1 MPFGTA
7 AIGATRPMCHT
18 APMNPLFRYAGLLL
32 SAAVLTG
39 CGDRE
44 WPGSIEALLD
54 SQPERFG
61 VVTEDPARYRVQIIY
76 TQIDRDEANH
86 PSFRTFRYRV
96 DPDEYFYPA
105 STVKL
110 PTAILALEKLNHL
123 GLHRDLTMLTGEATD
138 FQTSVTRD
146 DTAPGGLPSVGHYI
160 RKIFLVSDN
169 DAYNRL
175 YEFIGQQELNESLY
189 RRGFTGTRIIHR
201 LELVL
206 DPLQNQQTNPVRF
219 VDSDVTLYE
228 QDAIHSP
235 RSFIGVQPELLG
247 TGEIVD
253 GEYLDR
259 PKDFAVKNA
268 LPLEDLHDVLLRLL
282 FAEAIDDEHRFR
294 LRDEDYRFLYRAMS
308 SYPSEGGIDAYED
321 TVQYPDGYVKFL
333 LFGGNARSIPDNI
346 RIFNKVGDAYG
357 FLTDAAYVV
366 DFENGVEFLLAAT
379 VYTNANGVFND
390 GNYEYDE
397 IGMPFL
403 ENLGRAIYEIELAR
417 ERPHEPDLSRFRF
430 DRGDR
435 GSAGPQN

>member
-1 MPFGTA
+1 MEVKG
-7 AIGATRPMCHT
+7 
-18 APMNPLFRYAGLLL
+18 LFRCAGLLGL
-32 SAAVLTG
+32 AAVLTG

-44 WPGSIEALLD
+44 WPGSIEALLE
-54 SQPERFG
+54 SQPGRFG
-61 VVTEDPARYRVQIIY
+61 VVTEDPARYRVQVIY
-76 TQIDRDEANH
+76 TQIDRDEANR

-110 PTAILALEKLNHL
+110 PTAILALEKVNHL
-123 GLHRDLTMLTGEATD
+123 GLHRDLTMLTGAATD
-138 FQTSVTRD
+138 FQTSVTHD

-201 LELVL
+201 LELML
-206 DPLQNQQTNPVRF
+206 DPLQDQQTNPVRF
-219 VDSDVTLYE
+219 VDGDMTLYE

-253 GEYLDR
+253 GEYMDR

-268 LPLEDLHDVLLRLL
+268 FPLEELHDVLLRLL
-282 FAEAIDDEHRFR
+282 FPEAVDDEQRFR

-321 TVQYPDGYVKFL
+321 TAQYPDGYVKFL
-333 LFGGNARSIPDNI
+333 LFGGKARSIPDNI

-403 ENLGRAIYEIELAR
+403 ESLGRAIYEIELAR
-417 ERPHEPDLSRFRF
+417 ERPHEPDLSRFQLNQE
-430 DRGDR
+430 DRLAVSPR
-435 GSAGPQN
+435 H